1 MTGTCLQHC
10 WGHGSFK
17 SPVGTAWE
25 RGWVGL
31 GPGDTPSTLCR
42 KGPHVHFQEGLGFI
56 DKEAEAPRGHVT
68 GSSPHTLAGGRAGNQ
83 SQLSYTQLC
92 FCKKNFPT
100 PSRPSYLLLGNRF
113 SQTLLV
119 VKVVGRQLGQSLNSC
134 LPSSRGSS
142 HPRDRTRI
150 SCLLDWHVG
159 SLP

>member
-31 GPGDTPSTLCR
+31 GPGDTPSTLLTKR
-42 KGPHVHFQEGLGFI
+42 PHVHFQEGLGFI

-68 GSSPHTLAGGRAGNQ
+68 GSSSHTLAGGRTGNQ
-83 SQLSYTQLC
+83 SQLSYTQPC
-92 FCKKNFPT
+92 FCKKKKFPT
-100 PSRPSYLLLGNRF
+100 PSHPSYLLLGNRF
-113 SQTLLV
+113 SQNLLV

-142 HPRDRTRI
+142 HPRD
-150 SCLLDWHVG
+150 
-159 SLP
+159 